1 MRPLVPVRRA
11 TAYDSTFVARSPL
24 FSPIERAARLLA
36 AYDDFPSPCALD
48 GVFEGEPPV
57 HFVRAMPRARRRDA
71 PLDLRAM
78 YDARITL
85 DRCVP
90 TRARCWHDLMNAL
103 VWGTFPLAKR
113 ALHARQHRAMAERIV
128 EGARTLP
135 PARTREQ
142 DALALVDEGGIV
154 VLANDPESARCTLR
168 EHPHALRG
176 MIASG
181 ATDAVI
187 FGHAVYES
195 LVLGV
200 APAAVAALVLPRPW
214 AAVADRVRDADAAL
228 AEALAD
234 ETCLRT
240 PDELCRVDVR
250 DASPPGTGCA
260 ENWAPH
266 ELP

>member
-11 TAYDSTFVARSPL
+11 TAYDPAFVARSPL
-24 FSPIERAARLLA
+24 FGPIERAARRLA
-36 AYDDFPSPCALD
+36 SYDDFPAPAALD

-57 HFVRAMPRARRRDA
+57 HFVHATPRSRRRDR
-71 PLDLRAM
+71 PLDVRAM

-103 VWGTFPLAKR
+103 VWGSFPLSKR

-128 EGARTLP
+128 QGARTLP

-154 VLANDPESARCTLR
+154 VLTTDPDRARVQLRRHPRALR
-168 EHPHALRG
+168 E

-181 ATDAVI
+181 AADAVI

-195 LVLGV
+195 LVFGV
-200 APAAVAALVLPRPW
+200 APAAVAALVLARDGS
-214 AAVADRVRDADAAL
+214 AADPVRQADATLARAL
-228 AEALAD
+228 LDDAR
-234 ETCLRT
+234 LRA
-240 PDELCRVDVR
+240 PDELCRIDVR
-250 DASPPGTGCA
+250 DASLATKSPKSP
-260 ENWAPH
+260 EQS
-266 ELP
+266 